1 MTFKV
6 KAISCSPKKQQ
17 GVILAIG
24 LIMLLLMTL
33 IGTTGMQMTTL
44 QEKMTGNFKDRN
56 LAFQSSEA
64 ALRDAEQYLRNASA
78 MPAFNSSNGLYQPGA
93 SGVDVWTTID
103 WSDASDSVQYSSTIP
118 DVSSQPRY
126 IIEELPAVL
135 DSKGSLE
142 TGVVLPSRFYRAT
155 SRAVGGT
162 DTAVVILQSVYK
174 R

>member
-1 MTFKV
+1 MTCNK

-24 LIMLLLMTL
+24 LIILLLMTL
-33 IGTTGMQMTTL
+33 IGISGMQSTTL

-64 ALRDAEQYLRNASA
+64 ALRDAEQYLRTTLTI
-78 MPAFNSSNGLYQPGA
+78 PPFNSTNGLYQPG
-93 SGVDVWTTID
+93 SNGVDVWTTVD
-103 WSDASDSVQYSSTIP
+103 WSDASGSVQYSSTIP

-126 IIEELPAVL
+126 IIEELPAVS
-135 DSKGSLE
+135 DPKGSLE
-142 TGVVLPSRFYRAT
+142 AGVTLPARFFRST